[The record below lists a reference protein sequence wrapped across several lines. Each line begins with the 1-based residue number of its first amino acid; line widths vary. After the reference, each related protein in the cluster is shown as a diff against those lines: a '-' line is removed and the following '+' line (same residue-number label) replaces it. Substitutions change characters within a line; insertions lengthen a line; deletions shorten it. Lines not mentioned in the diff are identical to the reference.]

1 MSCKFIAGL
10 AAGAV
15 AGAITMLVFIDPSG
29 RLSAGPPA
37 APPPHSTGLGAV
49 RPPIKYRDCDDC

>member
-29 RLSAGPPA
+29 RLSAGPPRPRRIA
-37 APPPHSTGLGAV
+37 LALAP
-49 RPPIKYRDCDDC
+49 